1 MTTQSYSQALNK
13 LCHGVQYKGKKGLNL
28 NLSNNHAIR
37 MYVNSYL
44 LDEKLGIAPASRAKL
59 LEHSVQTNLS
69 NYTFGRTDE
78 FITEIID
85 TYKNVS

>member
-1 MTTQSYSQALNK
+1 
-13 LCHGVQYKGKKGLNL
+13 
-28 NLSNNHAIR
+28 

-59 LEHSVQTNLS
+59 LGHSVQTNLS